1 MLPGLPHS
9 QAGSYDPLHRKC
21 FNMFLMLLD
30 NSDCFIL
37 RFFSDTDTHGATVF
51 EVQRRQRETVAWEK
65 EMLRITTS
73 TRNTD
78 GPSIVL

>member
-21 FNMFLMLLD
+21 INMFRMLLD
-30 NSDCFIL
+30 TNDWVIL
-37 RFFSDTDTHGATVF
+37 RFFSDTNTHGATVF

-65 EMLRITTS
+65 EMLRITS